1 MQNDNIKNERK
12 AYFIPCDM
20 RRKVDS
26 MQDISWQIH
35 SGKRQ
40 GLNFVRKKYDK
51 IDTRRNRKLSN
62 PCLLIGCYSNFP

>member
-40 GLNFVRKKYDK
+40 GLNFVRKNM
-51 IDTRRNRKLSN
+51 TKLIQEEIEN
-62 PCLLIGCYSNFP
+62 